1 MLLRSC
7 CCENAKFCVFKKCS
21 KTCAKSIVLNY
32 FGVILCIVHL
42 ANCDNSLEIRIL
54 FEMSYAI
61 LMKFKNQQIKRSSPV
76 EVILV
81 AICGSRLWRRDADKV
96 VEKENFHDF

>member
-1 MLLRSC
+1 M
-7 CCENAKFCVFKKCS
+7 
-21 KTCAKSIVLNY
+21 ILND
-32 FGVILCIVHL
+32 FGVILYIVHL
-42 ANCDNSLEIRIL
+42 ANCYNSLEIRVL

-61 LMKFKNQQIKRSSPV
+61 LMKFKNQQIKRSRPV

-96 VEKENFHDF
+96 VQEEHFHDF